1 MNMGDKQE
9 KKKKK
14 IINNIKEK
22 YIKELFDHYSDVN
35 EVQKKDLK
43 FKKMFIIHINIYIYI
58 YTYIFI

>member
-43 FKKMFIIHINIYIYI
+43 FKKMFIYIYI
-58 YTYIFI
+58 YFN